1 MGFELLWRGMN
12 HQNSSPPLSEAL
24 LLPAQPLSASA
35 MAPYGWVLDIE
46 QAFAAH
52 QGQPINAGT
61 SRRADLPGTL
71 ALDDQ
76 DGRPLVCVFRAQA
89 QAARGPWHTV
99 ERHRLGTQTFVP
111 LADRV
116 SPTTTTPGAV
126 CILLVALGDESPDE
140 HTLRAFCVN
149 SQQAFTLKPGVWH
162 HPLIA
167 LRDSDF
173 LVVERSAEQVDC
185 ELRPLPRPV
194 EVSLPSITL

>member
-1 MGFELLWRGMN
+1 MN
-12 HQNSSPPLSEAL
+12 RQHSSPLVSEAL
-24 LLPAQPLSASA
+24 LLPAQSLSATA

-46 QAFAAH
+46 EAFATQ
-52 QGQPINAGT
+52 QGRPINAGT
-61 SRRADLPGTL
+61 SRRADLPGNL

-76 DGRPLVCVFRAQA
+76 GGRPQVCVFRAQA
-89 QAARGPWHTV
+89 QAACGPWHAL

-116 SPTTTTPGAV
+116 LPSATSPGSV
-126 CILLVALGDESPDE
+126 CILLVALGEESPDE

-167 LRDSDF
+167 LRDCDF
-173 LVVERSAEQVDC
+173 LVVERLAEQVDC
-185 ELRPLPRPV
+185 EVRPLPRPV
-194 EVSLPSITL
+194 EVSLPARIP